1 MPNVVNAAQ
10 LGFVESQVAYV
21 EQKVEKIDYPF
32 IQYPRLVP
40 VVTEVEAE
48 WARTITRFVSD
59 MSGTAQWFTGRSND
73 MPLADTARRTIDV
86 TIEMAA
92 IGYDYTI
99 EELNQAM
106 MTPFPMLRE
115 DKAASARRASEEL
128 VDRLVLQGD
137 TDKGFEGLI
146 NRPAYN
152 ASTQT
157 DGVRTVTAP
166 NGASGSPHFD
176 TKTGEEVA
184 KDFNTLL
191 SGIYSMSRQV
201 EMADTL
207 LLPVDEMG
215 KLAAKKMEGIE
226 ASVLNWIRMNN
237 VYTLETNQ
245 PLMISTVRG
254 LETATSA
261 DTGRMIAYRRD
272 PDVLRLHYPMLHR
285 FLPPWEANPMTIQVW
300 GIMRL
305 AGLEIRRPGAFR
317 YMDGISPTPT
327 V

>member
-1 MPNVVNAAQ
+1 MPNVVNVAQ
-10 LGFVESQVAYV
+10 LGFVESQVAYI
-21 EQKVEKIDYPF
+21 EQKVEKIEYPF

-59 MSGTAQWFTGRSND
+59 MSGTAEWFTGRSGD
-73 MPLADTARRTIDV
+73 MPLADTARRKIDV

-106 MTPFPMLRE
+106 MTPFPSLRE

-128 VDRLVLQGD
+128 VDKLVLQGD

-157 DGVRTVTAP
+157 DGVRTVDAP

-176 TKTGEEVA
+176 NKTGEEVA
-184 KDFNTLL
+184 DDINTLL
-191 SGIYSMSRQV
+191 SGVYTMSRQV
-201 EMADTL
+201 EMADTIL
-207 LLPVDEMG
+207 FPVDVRS
-215 KLAAKKMEGIE
+215 KLASKKMEGIDS
-226 ASVLNWIRMNN
+226 AVLDWVKRNN
-237 VYTLETNQ
+237 VYTSETNQ

-254 LETATSA
+254 LETAATGN
-261 DTGRMIAYRRD
+261 TGRMVAYRRD

>member
-1 MPNVVNAAQ
+1 MASAQ
-10 LGFVESQVAYV
+10 LGFLESQVAYI
-21 EQKVEKIDYPF
+21 EQKVEMIEYPY
-32 IQYPRLVP
+32 IQFPRLVP
-40 VVTEVEAE
+40 VETETEAA
-48 WARTITRFVSD
+48 WARTIMRFVTN
-59 MSGTAQWFTGRSND
+59 MRGTAEWFTGRSTD
-73 MPLADTARRTIDV
+73 MPLADTDRTKLDV
-86 TIEMAA
+86 TIEMAG

-106 MTPFPMLRE
+106 MTPFPRLRE
-115 DKAASARRASEEL
+115 DKAASARRAALEM

-137 TDKGFEGLI
+137 ADKGFDGLI
-146 NRPAYN
+146 NRPAYH
-152 ASTQT
+152 ATTQT

-176 TKTGEEVA
+176 NKTGEEVA
-184 KDFNTLL
+184 ADFNRLL
-191 SGIYSMSRQV
+191 SGVYSLSLQV
-201 EMADTL
+201 EMANTL

-254 LETATSA
+254 LETAGASM
-261 DTGRMIAYRRD
+261 TGRMIAYRRD
-272 PDVLRLHYPMLHR
+272 PDVLKLHYPMPHM
-285 FLPPWEANPMTIQVW
+285 FLPPMQMTPLSIEVW
-300 GIMRL
+300 GIFRL

-317 YMDGISPTPT
+317 YMDGISPTP
-327 V
+327 